1 MLCSGSTAPLSSCA
15 CSKAKSNILAPG
27 RMPSSRLCVRSTYE
41 RSTPSARCVQPALR
55 KKRRRAYWPGFSTL
69 SVAGCTTMPLPESPV
84 PIRWA
89 WLSQTRAGSRPSHA
103 ARTRSCSASRLG
115 RRARQGF
122 HKPCSGQKCHAA
134 SEPAPAAARPPR
146 RNFLRRPVLYVALQ
160 HLVLEILLFED
171 RLRHVAKRDDAEQ
184 LVVLHDRKVARA
196 AFQHGAAQVVDFH
209 FRRGRHRVAFHDVGD
224 SDVAQRAAAPGEG
237 SQQLMEGE
245 HAHHAAL
252 LHDDKGAEILL
263 GHGCDRIG
271 GLAGRID
278 AQQAA
283 TLDSQDLLHLHGG
296 PPSLARILFSAM
308 AQKPQHAQTRTV
320 LVTGGA
326 RGIGRATAA
335 L

>member
-1 MLCSGSTAPLSSCA
+1 MLCSGSTAPLSWCA

-27 RMPSSRLCVRSTYE
+27 RMPSSRLCMRSTYE
-41 RSTPSARCVQPALR
+41 RSTPSDRCVQPALR
-55 KKRRRAYWPGFSTL
+55 KKRRRAYWPGFRTL

-84 PIRWA
+84 PMRCA
-89 WLSQTRAGSRPSHA
+89 WLSQTRAGSRPSQA

-122 HKPCSGQKCHAA
+122 HKPCSGHKRHAA
-134 SEPAPAAARPPR
+134 SEPAPAAARLPR

-171 RLRHVAKRDDAEQ
+171 RLRHVAKRNDAEQ
-184 LVVLHDRKVARA
+184 LVVLHDGKVARA
-196 AFQHGAAQVVDFH
+196 AFQHGAAQVVYFH

-252 LHDDKGAEILL
+252 LHDHERAEILL
-263 GHGCDRIG
+263 SHRCDRIG

-308 AQKPQHAQTRTV
+308 AEQAQKAV

-335 L
+335 LLAAR